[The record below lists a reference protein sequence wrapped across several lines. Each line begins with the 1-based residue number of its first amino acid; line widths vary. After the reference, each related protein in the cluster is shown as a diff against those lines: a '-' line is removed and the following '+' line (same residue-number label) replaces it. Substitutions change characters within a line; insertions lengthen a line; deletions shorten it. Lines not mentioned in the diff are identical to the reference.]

1 MLSQFLKEAVSRDV
15 ILWNSIIFGC
25 SHNRRGRVI
34 LELFRLMEE
43 EGVKTDLSHFKVF
56 CLLVYMKD

>member
-1 MLSQFLKEAVSRDV
+1 MLSQFLKEAVSWDV

-34 LELFRLMEE
+34 LEFFRLME